1 MCMSLLHLWDCYCNP
16 ALIRVDGYLKCVF
29 NGSSE
34 LHINYNLIYI
44 QLYIQLY

>member
-1 MCMSLLHLWDCYCNP
+1 MCMSLLHLWDCYQ
-16 ALIRVDGYLKCVF
+16 ALISADGYLKLSF

-44 QLYIQLY
+44 QLYIQLC

>member
-1 MCMSLLHLWDCYCNP
+1 MRMSWLHLWDCYGNP
-16 ALIRVDGYLKCVF
+16 VLIRVDDYLKLSF

-44 QLYIQLY
+44 QLHIQLY

>member
-1 MCMSLLHLWDCYCNP
+1 MCMPFLHLWDCYCNTS
-16 ALIRVDGYLKCVF
+16 LIGYLKLSF

-44 QLYIQLY
+44 KLYIQLY